1 MSDAGIRQARQ
12 SDSRKGSPGNHDVTG
27 DAGELVVSRFKVR
40 ARDERREFD
49 HAFANAAQSG
59 VCSDDEGSAG
69 PAADDVFADE
79 KGTGRVHGIPGGI
92 GENNSGRETMNF
104 FGQGLCITK

>member
-59 VCSDDEGSAG
+59 VCVDDERSTGS
-69 PAADDVFADE
+69 AADDLFADE
-79 KGTGRVHGIPGGI
+79 KGAGRVHGISGGI
-92 GENNSGRETMNF
+92 RTDYSGGETVNF

>member
-49 HAFANAAQSG
+49 HAFANAAQTGVSG
-59 VCSDDEGSAG
+59 DDQGSEEPSANEL
-69 PAADDVFADE
+69 FADE
-79 KGTGRVHGIPGGI
+79 KGAGRVHGISGGI
-92 GENNSGRETMNF
+92 GENNSGGETMNF
-104 FGQGLCITK
+104 FGHGLCITK